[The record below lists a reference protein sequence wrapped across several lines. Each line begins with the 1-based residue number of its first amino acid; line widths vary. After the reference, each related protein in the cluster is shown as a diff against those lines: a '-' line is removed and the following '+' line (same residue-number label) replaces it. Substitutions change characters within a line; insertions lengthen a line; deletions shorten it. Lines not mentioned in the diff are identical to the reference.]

1 MLEGHRCVDERR
13 KQALI
18 AATFPRTPAA
28 GTAPNPSGAL
38 GLALHAFC
46 NRRPISEQWRSE
58 MNKSFAA
65 ALAAISLGLSLPAW
79 AGDADPAKRPA
90 QAAQS
95 QPEQKRVPAA
105 KEATPTAGPAQAG
118 ATSETAKSTES
129 DQTAKSQSD
138 QAPAQK
144 HPPTAA
150 MDKATPEKSSSE
162 TGAPAKHPPAASMER
177 ATPEQKSPGSAE
189 APKVSK

>member
-1 MLEGHRCVDERR
+1 M
-13 KQALI
+13 
-18 AATFPRTPAA
+18 AAYTDLYR
-28 GTAPNPSGAL
+28 
-38 GLALHAFC
+38 LA
-46 NRRPISEQWRSE
+46 NES
-58 MNKSFAA
+58 A
-65 ALAAISLGLSLPAW
+65 ALRQRVTVACVVAA
-79 AGDADPAKRPA
+79 
-90 QAAQS
+90 
-95 QPEQKRVPAA
+95 
-105 KEATPTAGPAQAG
+105 EAVR
-118 ATSETAKSTES
+118 TES

-189 APKVSK
+189 APKASK